1 MTNKE
6 KYAKELLDILCETGK
21 TPGMI
26 KGKIVACDGDL
37 CNCNDCK
44 FGKPTIV
51 CPINFKN
58 WAKAE
63 YEAPEVDWTKVPV
76 DTKIL
81 VRNSLDKK
89 WNRRYFY
96 RYEESTG
103 RIYSFALGSTSWSAN
118 ERDTV
123 MWEYAQI
130 ADPDERKKYLKYE

>member
-81 VRNSLDKK
+81 VRGYKCASWYKAH
-89 WNRRYFY
+89 FAS
-96 RYEESTG
+96 YEDGKPFAFPWG
-103 RIYSFALGSTSWSAN
+103 RSSW
-118 ERDTV
+118 TV
-123 MWEYAQI
+123 TPSMSPIAWSYTEI
-130 ADPDERKKYLKYE
+130 ADPEEREKYLKYE

>member
-63 YEAPEVDWTKVPV
+63 YEAPEVDWTKVPEN
-76 DTKIL
+76 TRIL
-81 VRNSLDKK
+81 VRDRDDNPWL
-89 WNRRYFY
+89 
-96 RYEESTG
+96 TAH
-103 RIYSFALGSTSWSAN
+103 FAS
-118 ERDTV
+118 
-123 MWEYAQI
+123 
-130 ADPDERKKYLKYE
+130 